1 MYQILTNKE
10 EKKEYEIQEQQVSI
24 GRIMVSFTINVF
36 FPCTGIKQKILL
48 FHKNYTLCSIEKK
61 KTNSKSVIH

>member
-36 FPCTGIKQKILL
+36 SHVLVSSKKFCYSIKFIPYVLV
-48 FHKNYTLCSIEKK
+48 KK